1 MGHWVRMRRQ
11 LIGGLA
17 LALCLGLFACDGDPS
32 VEESTFEA
40 TPEGLALLDSVRG
53 GWQLSG
59 SVQDD
64 CPEEASVPFPL
75 GQSSW
80 TEEDGHLVI
89 EGLGG
94 QAVTLELWPID
105 GSTFGRDLSVS
116 WGGCEA
122 FQTWT
127 LQIDTLTAGTMSGVF
142 TSETLVND
150 SLTCVQDT
158 SGLGLPC
165 ESRVSWSAVRAQ

>member
-1 MGHWVRMRRQ
+1 MRRQ
-11 LIGGLA
+11 LTYGLA
-17 LALCLGLFACDGDPS
+17 LALCLTLIACDGEPTVDEAP
-32 VEESTFEA
+32 FEA
-40 TPEGLALLDSVRG
+40 TPEGLALLESLRG

-59 SVQDD
+59 SIQDG

-75 GQSSW
+75 GPSSW
-80 TEEDGHLVI
+80 TDSEGRLVV

-105 GSTFGRDLSVS
+105 GSTLGRDLSVS

-142 TSETLVND
+142 TSETLVSD
-150 SLTCVQDT
+150 SLSCVQDT

-165 ESRVSWSAVRAQ
+165 ESRVSFSAVRAQ